1 LIKNV
6 PEEKLCPF
14 CNTVKPSREFQRNA
28 ARSDGLTYTCKICI
42 PLYAAAPKRQRL
54 DLADVSKTCSS
65 CNRYLNAR
73 AFMYAQSSPDRLASK
88 CRTCKMYRP
97 QGNPTVEQVE
107 DFEAQLTE
115 ILQDVMN
122 ILDFDKERA
131 QFEAAVYEQLQ
142 HKGLLKDWK
151 PPVWIHKSS
160 II

>member
-1 LIKNV
+1 
-6 PEEKLCPF
+6 
-14 CNTVKPSREFQRNA
+14 
-28 ARSDGLTYTCKICI
+28 
-42 PLYAAAPKRQRL
+42 
-54 DLADVSKTCSS
+54 
-65 CNRYLNAR
+65 
-73 AFMYAQSSPDRLASK
+73 
-88 CRTCKMYRP
+88 MYRP